1 MNTQQLVP
9 YLMFDGNCREA
20 MNFYRDCLGG
30 DVGLKTIGE
39 SPMKD
44 NMPAE
49 KHEQIMHA
57 SLVKN
62 GQVVLFASD
71 LMGAEALAHGNDITL
86 CLNCTSEEEIQT
98 TFRNLAAGGKITH
111 ELKKE
116 FWGDTFGMLT
126 DKFGL
131 NWMFN
136 YGPNQFVS

>member
-1 MNTQQLVP
+1 MNTQQLTP

-30 DVGLKTIGE
+30 DLNLKTIGE

-44 NMPAE
+44 TMPAE
-49 KHEQIMHA
+49 KHEKIMHA
-57 SLVKN
+57 ALVKN
-62 GQVVLFASD
+62 GQMVLFASD
-71 LMGAEALAHGNDITL
+71 LTGPEVLTHGNDITL

-98 TFRNLAAGGKITH
+98 VFKNLSAGGKVTH

-116 FWGDTFGMLT
+116 FWGDTFGMLV

-136 YGPNQFVS
+136 YGPNAS